1 MTHIRCDQCGSMVEC
16 PIPAWQQ
23 QIRELEAEIERLQ
36 AENQRLRQRQGVAN
50 GNSASCS
57 PAEMISQRRIRS

>member
-23 QIRELEAEIERLQ
+23 QIRELEAEIERLKV
-36 AENQRLRQRQGVAN
+36 ENQQLRERHEVLKARDLPRWKPTITPE
-50 GNSASCS
+50 ALK
-57 PAEMISQRRIRS
+57 

>member
-36 AENQRLRQRQGVAN
+36 AENQRLRERHEVLKLRDL
-50 GNSASCS
+50 
-57 PAEMISQRRIRS
+57 PRWKPTITPEELK

>member
-36 AENQRLRQRQGVAN
+36 AIVNEKPQEED
-50 GNSASCS
+50 S
-57 PAEMISQRRIRS
+57 